1 MKRTILF
8 LTFTLLF
15 HIHLWS
21 QWTQVNSFPAVYV
34 KDVISSGSILY
45 AGSYGTGIYKS
56 TDASETWVQV
66 NNGLITTQSRNVNQL
81 LLTGT
86 ILYSASDDGIYK
98 STDGGSNWV
107 KKSTGLIVGGGAL
120 YLFTESIFE
129 NNGVLFTG
137 AYTGIYRSTDGS
149 ESWQVTNISGSAV
162 MAQFFINHNGI
173 MFAARE
179 TNNMPYSYTSSDGG
193 SVWSELNNINFP
205 TITYLSEGSVLWA
218 GTIDGVWLSTNN
230 GSTWFER
237 NNGLSADP
245 YSSSILRVNGTLI
258 TSLKFGGSGVYRSSN
273 NGLNWENIGTGLP
286 FLSSIEKLLVYNNKL
301 IAATSQG
308 LFQRDLSEIVLGI
321 ANENSNLPQAYR
333 LYQNYP
339 NPFNPSTKIKFDVP
353 EISLNKESPLTL
365 KIYDALG
372 KEISVLVN
380 GRISPGAHEVN
391 WDASKFPSGIYY
403 YKLESSDYSES
414 RKMILIK

>member
-1 MKRTILF
+1 
-8 LTFTLLF
+8 
-15 HIHLWS
+15 
-21 QWTQVNSFPAVYV
+21 
-34 KDVISSGSILY
+34 
-45 AGSYGTGIYKS
+45 
-56 TDASETWVQV
+56 
-66 NNGLITTQSRNVNQL
+66 VNQL
-81 LLTGT
+81 LLSGAD
-86 ILYSASDDGIYK
+86 LYSASDDGIYK

-107 KKSTGLIVGGGAL
+107 KKSSGIVLGGGAL

-149 ESWQVTNISGSAV
+149 ESWQVSNISGSGV
-162 MAQFFINHNGI
+162 MAQYFVNHNGI
-173 MFAARE
+173 LFAARE

-205 TITYLSEGSVLWA
+205 TITFLSEGSVLWA

-245 YSSSILRVNGTLI
+245 YSSSIIRVNGTLI

-286 FLSSIEKLLVYNNKL
+286 FLSSIEKLFVYNNKL
-301 IAATSQG
+301 IATTSQG

-321 ANENSNLPQAYR
+321 ANENNNLPQAFR

-339 NPFNPSTKIKFDVP
+339 NPFNPSTKIKFDVS
-353 EISLNKESPLTL
+353 EISLNKESPVTL

-372 KEISVLVN
+372 REISVLVN
-380 GRISPGAHEVN
+380 DKINPGAHEVN

-403 YKLESSDYSES
+403 YKLEAGNYSES
-414 RKMILIK
+414 RKMILLK

>member
-1 MKRTILF
+1 LKRTILF
-8 LTFTLLF
+8 LTFSLLI
-15 HIHLWS
+15 HAHLWS
-21 QWTQVNSFPAVYV
+21 QWTHINSFPAAYT
-34 KDVISSGSILY
+34 KDIISSGSILY

-56 TDASETWVQV
+56 TDASATWVQV

-81 LLTGT
+81 LLTGS

-107 KKSTGLIVGGGAL
+107 KKSTGLMVGGGAL
-120 YLFTESIFE
+120 YLFTMSIYE

-162 MAQFFINHNGI
+162 MAQYFVNHNGI
-173 MFAARE
+173 LFAARE

-230 GSTWFER
+230 GLTWYER

-245 YSSSILRVNGTLI
+245 YSSSIIRVNGMLI

-273 NGLNWENIGTGLP
+273 NGLNWENIGSGLP
-286 FLSSIEKLLVYNNKL
+286 FLSSIEKLFVYNNNL

-308 LFQRDLSEIVLGI
+308 LYERNLSEIVGI
-321 ANENSNLPQAYR
+321 QKGNNILPQAYR
-333 LYQNYP
+333 LHQNYP
-339 NPFNPSTKIKFDVP
+339 NPFNPSTIIKFDVP
-353 EISLNKESPLTL
+353 DFSLSKESLVTL

-372 KEISVLVN
+372 REISVLVN
-380 GRISPGAHEVN
+380 GKLSPGAHEVN
-391 WDASKFPSGIYY
+391 WDASNFPSGIYY
-403 YKLESSDYSES
+403 YKLESGNFSES
-414 RKMILIK
+414 RKMILLK